1 MGPFKGGFLMFVDF
15 NRVFKNKS
23 QTQLSVPSAFI
34 NYMNRSLPEGVKYVV
49 DEDGNCVITG
59 TDNSISIGGFSF
71 ELTDEQKRILGK
83 NYTDKDVYD
92 YFYNIQKPIPLTMIK
107 DGYILLNGHEF
118 PVEKMAYNPLAP
130 IKYVSGSFCMFPQKF
145 PNPFEIKVG
154 CDKYERTLTVS
165 RIPHNSVSILA
176 FESRKEDPLYIQ
188 YFVDKKKQSL
198 TLNISLNLEKAESI
212 KDIVESTSIYNAY
225 VEGNGTLL
233 GHKLDAKLCTDN
245 AKKFNGNSI
254 LFWKKVLKI
263 EDYLEVS
270 FIPPKGNV
278 DSHTICLVEQLY
290 QNFINKIPIRD
301 NRKINHIDGKWDNED
316 TENNINE
323 SIGNPLFFEFEVLSN
338 IDLFGIRI
346 ELPSLVCVFNAV
358 LQDYVTKGEKQQ
370 LLLADE
376 SKEKERYTSIMCFK
390 TDEELAEYK
399 AKGND
404 EIINIF
410 RDAKRPQEYL

>member
-1 MGPFKGGFLMFVDF
+1 MFVDF

-23 QTQLSVPSAFI
+23 QTQLSVPPVFI
-34 NYMNRSLPEGVKYVV
+34 NYMNRLLPEGVKYVV
-49 DEDGNCVITG
+49 AEDGNCVITG
-59 TDNSISIGGFSF
+59 TDNSFSIGGFSF

-92 YFYNIQKPIPLTMIK
+92 YFYNIQKPIPLTLKK

-130 IKYVSGSFCMFPQKF
+130 ITYVSGSFCMFPPEF
-145 PNPFEIKVG
+145 PDPFEIKVG

-165 RIPHNSVSILA
+165 RIPHNSVSIMA

-198 TLNISLNLEKAESI
+198 TLNISFNLEKAESI

-225 VEGNGTLL
+225 LEGKGTLS

-245 AKKFNGNSI
+245 VKKFNENSI
-254 LFWKKVLKI
+254 LFWEKVLKI

>member
-1 MGPFKGGFLMFVDF
+1 MFVDF

-23 QTQLSVPSAFI
+23 QTQLSVPPVFI
-34 NYMNRSLPEGVKYVV
+34 NYMNRLLPEGVKYVV
-49 DEDGNCVITG
+49 AEDGNCVITG

-130 IKYVSGSFCMFPQKF
+130 ITYVSGSFCMFPPEF
-145 PNPFEIKVG
+145 PDPFEIKVG

-176 FESRKEDPLYIQ
+176 FESRKEDPLNIQ

-245 AKKFNGNSI
+245 VKKFNENSI
-254 LFWKKVLKI
+254 LFWEKVLKI